1 MENEEKPDWI
11 RELEYRQHGILPLD
25 EEARRSLTR
34 LREREPE
41 NYDELRNQDRAAL
54 TGGVILAAGL
64 CLMTAGAW
72 LGWFALSHAGE
83 RLWLTSAGV
92 LIYLGWKVIK
102 RALRE

>member
-1 MENEEKPDWI
+1 MEDEEKPDWI

-41 NYDELRNQDRAAL
+41 NYDELRNRDRAAWI
-54 TGGVILAAGL
+54 GSVIVAVGL
-64 CLMTAGAW
+64 CLMAAGAW
-72 LGWFALSHAGE
+72 LGWFALSRSDE
-83 RLWLTSAGV
+83 RLWLCSAGV

-102 RALRE
+102 RALRD